1 MQKNKFTHE
10 ISLTFEDEK
19 EIQGTQYR
27 YKKRLRNHSS
37 RNYTVVETRYI

>member
-27 YKKRLRNHSS
+27 YKKKIEKPQQSKLHSS
-37 RNYTVVETRYI
+37 RN

>member
-27 YKKRLRNHSS
+27 YKKD
-37 RNYTVVETRYI
+37 